1 MDHEKNQRLI
11 ETLAKDQKERRQAK
25 NLAKHATRSDRMVLL
40 LARQLHAH
48 YEERSRSP
56 KEGESDLLLFGIVF
70 ACYRLIEDLESYEK
84 TPLRRKSS
92 GVGGLESY
100 ESDRQIAE
108 HLAKSATQSD
118 RLVTLLV
125 RELRTHYKER
135 SLKMQWHEGEVFILR
150 IALSCLHL
158 SDALDNLEAYAKI
171 QQSYKSAD
179 ERHKSTD
186 A

>member
-1 MDHEKNQRLI
+1 MDY
-11 ETLAKDQKERRQAK
+11 ETRVKEYKERQHAK
-25 NLAKHATRSDRMVLL
+25 NLAKRATRSDRLVTLL
-40 LARQLHAH
+40 VRQLHAH

-56 KEGESDLLLFGIVF
+56 KAGESDIFLFGIVF
-70 ACYRLIEDLESYEK
+70 ACYRLIEDFESYEK

-100 ESDRQIAE
+100 ESDRRIAE
-108 HLAKSATQSD
+108 HIAKSATQSD

-135 SLKMQWHEGEVFILR
+135 SLNMQWHEGEVFILR

-158 SDALDNLEAYAKI
+158 SDALDNLEADAKI

-179 ERHKSTD
+179 ERHKSAD
-186 A
+186 R